1 MRLRSLA
8 HVQTPGLRAAGVGKP
23 GVMHP
28 ASPDCISSDVQLPC
42 CLKSSCCLK
51 TSFNVSLLRQMR
63 SISFSTNWITFP
75 LPSLGPTP
83 ALGVHSE
90 TPFGRRALASLQVEE
105 LVEGDDNPVED
116 YNTLPDTVPATYS
129 VANIPCI
136 LLGSVGSDHS
146 SRPILVLSEYE
157 EAEEAALLGREGP
170 YGSPFVVTGQPEIGR
185 SSAWSP
191 LRRTHLIFRRKT
203 VFLLRLLMRRLA
215 LGLPTVFQLNHTPSL
230 LFHEHGICQFVP

>member
-8 HVQTPGLRAAGVGKP
+8 QTPGLRAAGVGKP
-23 GVMHP
+23 GVKHP
-28 ASPDCISSDVQLPC
+28 ASPDCISFDVQLP
-42 CLKSSCCLK
+42 CCLK

-63 SISFSTNWITFP
+63 STSFSTNRITFP

-83 ALGVHSE
+83 ALGVHSR

-116 YNTLPDTVPATYS
+116 FNTLPDTVPATCS

-157 EAEEAALLGREGP
+157 EAEQAALLGREGSYEP
-170 YGSPFVVTGQPEIGR
+170 VCCHWT
-185 SSAWSP
+185 
-191 LRRTHLIFRRKT
+191 T
-203 VFLLRLLMRRLA
+203 
-215 LGLPTVFQLNHTPSL
+215 
-230 LFHEHGICQFVP
+230 